1 MLSLDTRISKL
12 ETEYLR
18 EGFNIDNLTITE
30 FLNLDYF
37 FDKTQVANIRDQL
50 NAMTNDEKVAR
61 AERFK
66 QRTGRYPC
74 WKLQSD
80 LANIKAVIEGN
91 DAVQI

>member
-1 MLSLDTRISKL
+1 MLSLDTRIAKL

-18 EGFNIDNLTITE
+18 DDFNIDNLTITE

-37 FDKTQVANIRDQL
+37 FSETQVDDIRDQL
-50 NAMTNDEKVAR
+50 NAMTSEEQTAR

-74 WKLQSD
+74 WKLQTD
-80 LANIKAVIEGN
+80 LANIKAVIEGDN
-91 DAVQI
+91 AVQI